1 MPLLLQAPLNS
12 SSTSF
17 DSSTSSASFNTPP
30 QKRPHHLAFTLKFA
44 PEASFCAR
52 SIAPNAPKPRQ
63 FGPARTRPIPRIF
76 TTHHSP
82 FRRVLCPYFPQLKS
96 NFPNATLV
104 RF

>member
-1 MPLLLQAPLNS
+1 MPLLLQAPLNL

-52 SIAPNAPKPRQ
+52 SIAPNAPKSRQ

-76 TTHHSP
+76 TTH
-82 FRRVLCPYFPQLKS
+82 QLPLTTHA
-96 NFPNATLV
+96 FAEYYV
-104 RF
+104 RTWELYC